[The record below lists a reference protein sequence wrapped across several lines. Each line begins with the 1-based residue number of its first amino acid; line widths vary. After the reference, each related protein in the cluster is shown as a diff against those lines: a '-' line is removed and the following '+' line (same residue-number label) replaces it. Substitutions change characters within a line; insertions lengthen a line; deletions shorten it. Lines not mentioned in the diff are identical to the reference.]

1 MGGRGSSSPGRAVM
15 LLPDEL
21 AKLPYNITGYDDNRG
36 GAVYPFLEQT
46 NRAWRILASPVA
58 GISDPHPGH
67 TFSLDSPTLRWVN
80 GDRVSDLYVDGM
92 STQQFLTAAGL
103 ELSMDKGGFVLSKRL
118 SRLMRPHFVSGFFDP
133 NEVSISYQE
142 QSPDEAKVWD
152 GAGLISRRML
162 QKMVLSEALDPA
174 RRERLEAELRHARR
188 VEFTI
193 MTAKGQDKGHAI
205 VAGDLRDESGR
216 PVDFLLP
223 KDTKHEIQLTNG
235 KTFVGIS
242 VVHGHND
249 MRLDIQSLI
258 NLHPFFGEEQLLD
271 WLQLQ

>member
-1 MGGRGSSSPGRAVM
+1 
-15 LLPDEL
+15 
-21 AKLPYNITGYDDNRG
+21 
-36 GAVYPFLEQT
+36 
-46 NRAWRILASPVA
+46 
-58 GISDPHPGH
+58 
-67 TFSLDSPTLRWVN
+67 VN
-80 GDRVSDLYVDGM
+80 GDQVSDLYVDGL
-92 STQQFLTAAGL
+92 STQQFLAATGL
-103 ELSMDKGGFVLSKRL
+103 ELSLDKGGFVLSKRI
-118 SRLMRPHFVSGFFDP
+118 SRLMRPHFVSGFFNPD
-133 NEVSISYQE
+133 EVTVSYME
-142 QSPDEAKVWD
+142 QSSDEAKVWD

-193 MTAKGQDKGHAI
+193 MTSNGQDKGHAI
-205 VAGDLRDESGR
+205 VANNLRDEKGR

-223 KDTKHEIQLTNG
+223 QDTKGEIRLTNG
-235 KTFVGIS
+235 KTFVGVS